1 MGRPP
6 LHQQPN
12 TALAYWMRRCKIS
25 NNRLARLVTE
35 RGAEQGITGLG
46 TDESRVRA
54 WLKGSIPRDPVPRL
68 IVEVLSTESGF
79 DLTLADLGLPGE
91 DGPAGPRTPWTRAAA
106 LAVLAQITRSHMML
120 PDTRTGPQAAQIL
133 TGDQL
138 VAPLHEWTLVRPDHS
153 RGPAPGVGRR
163 VGMSDV
169 EGIREITTT
178 FRDLDNRHGGVLA
191 PSAVLAQTHTVLNH
205 LKTATYTDAVEKALF
220 SAAADLAGVAAWML
234 FDAGHHTS
242 AQRTF
247 IAALHAA
254 AEAGNKRLGAHLLQC
269 MARQMSHLG
278 HVEDALDL
286 VALAQY
292 GARRHLSPATSSML
306 AALEARFQAI
316 LGRIEDSEAAA
327 DRAITAFD
335 RVNPADEDP
344 HMAFFD
350 AAELQATLGMAHQIA
365 AKHLSKGTVRT
376 HHIRRSTQLVSAAL
390 AARPAQRQRSRAFDH
405 LGLARTHL
413 AAGDTDGAVEEA
425 AQCLQL
431 LGTVRSCRVT
441 DRLGELYA
449 EAEAVAGTQPGRE
462 LREMIH
468 DHLAAG

>member
-12 TALAYWMRRCKIS
+12 ASLAYWMRRCKIS
-25 NNRLARLVTE
+25 NNKLARLVTA

-54 WLKGSIPRDPVPRL
+54 WLKGSVPRDPVPRL
-68 IVEVLSTESGF
+68 IVEVLSAESGL
-79 DLTLADLGLPGE
+79 DLTFADVGLPGE
-91 DGPAGPRTPWTRAAA
+91 DGPVGPRTPWTRAAA
-106 LAVLAQITRSHMML
+106 LAVLSQITRSHMML
-120 PDTRTGPQAAQIL
+120 PDTRTGPQAAQVL

-138 VAPLHEWTLVRPDHS
+138 VAPLHEWALVQPDHS
-153 RGPAPGVGRR
+153 QGPAPGVGRR

-191 PSAVLAQTHTVLNH
+191 PAAVLAQTNTVLSH
-205 LKTATYTDAVEKALF
+205 LKTATYTDAVGQALF
-220 SAAADLAGVAAWML
+220 SAAGDLAGVAAWML
-234 FDAGHHTS
+234 FDQGAHAS

-247 IAALHAA
+247 VAALHAA
-254 AEAGNKRLGAHLLQC
+254 AEGGDKRLGAHLLQC

-316 LGRIEDSEAAA
+316 LGRIDDSEAAA

-350 AAELQATLGMAHQIA
+350 AAELHATLGMAHQIA
-365 AKHLSKGTVRT
+365 AKHLAKGTVRT
-376 HHIRRSTQLVSAAL
+376 RHIRRSTQLVSAAL
-390 AARPAQRQRSRAFDH
+390 AARPEHRQRSRAFDH

-413 AAGDTDGAVEEA
+413 AAGDADGAAEEA
-425 AQCLQL
+425 ARCLQM

-449 EAEAVAGTQPGRE
+449 EAEAVAETGPGRE
-462 LREMIH
+462 LRELIH
-468 DHLAAG
+468 DHLSTG